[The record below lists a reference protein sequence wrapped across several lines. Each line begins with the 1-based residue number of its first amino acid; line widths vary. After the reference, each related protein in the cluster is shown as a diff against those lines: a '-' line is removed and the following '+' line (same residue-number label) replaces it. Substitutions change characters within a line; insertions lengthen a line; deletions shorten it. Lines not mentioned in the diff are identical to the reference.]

1 MRSAEYVLSLFLY
14 LRPGAPCCHMVAR
27 PQTSARSHAY
37 VQEDAYAHTHAHPF
51 THSLTHSLTDTH
63 THTYA
68 YVHRCRWNAPIINNA
83 KVETGT
89 AAMFS
94 WWHQSGEY
102 WGQTA
107 GGRKWWDHVILLDTT
122 LFVGPCKGFGVTG
135 GPSGQML
142 VAPPL
147 RTRCLEAEKS
157 GHRFMKK
164 LLSISLGF
172 SVWHSNGGT
181 KLSAGCSTPALSWE
195 AEELCIKERGE

>member
-1 MRSAEYVLSLFLY
+1 MFLY

-147 RTRCLEAEKS
+147 RTRCLEAEREWS
-157 GHRFMKK
+157 SVHEEIVEYFIRV
-164 LLSISLGF
+164 F
-172 SVWHSNGGT
+172 SVAFQRRHEAVCRLLNASSRGG
-181 KLSAGCSTPALSWE
+181 
-195 AEELCIKERGE
+195 